1 MTELDI
7 VAFQPQL
14 GIAYSRIDFK
24 DFVVTNNSAD
34 IMILNL
40 NLKTMINHT
49 FPKID
54 RCCKL
59 NNKKIEFDGIDN
71 MKRIDCNISKEEF
84 SIKYVNQRE
93 SVMMKG
99 CQTNWKAKN
108 WTIENLLNRYN
119 NISINENEQYHFP
132 WQAYFQKTTDGSLK
146 NKFVTSHQLQQLIN
160 AGYFVKINQQLP
172 KTLKGEDIY
181 KIIKEFK
188 YCCTIC
194 TIKQHNRIELQYFLG
209 WIHGKRALKT
219 FGLELLD
226 EYAFPQPMPED
237 KFYDYHVDTNQA
249 YLMLATEG
257 TGTLNILCIKY
268 FRAFILNTVV
278 IETIGY
284 ISYAT

>member
-1 MTELDI
+1 MLKHHAVGKPACKNITLSNRFNGYGLENVNLTELDI

-40 NLKTMINHT
+40 NLKTMMNHT

-119 NISINENEQYHFP
+119 NISVDENEQYHFP
-132 WQAYFQKTTDGSLK
+132 WQVYFQKTTDGSLK
-146 NKFVTSHQLQQLIN
+146 NKVFTSSQLQHLIN
-160 AGYFVKINQQLP
+160 AGYFVKILQQLP
-172 KTLKGEDIY
+172 KIAKG
-181 KIIKEFK
+181 
-188 YCCTIC
+188 
-194 TIKQHNRIELQYFLG
+194 
-209 WIHGKRALKT
+209 
-219 FGLELLD
+219 
-226 EYAFPQPMPED
+226 
-237 KFYDYHVDTNQA
+237 
-249 YLMLATEG
+249 
-257 TGTLNILCIKY
+257 
-268 FRAFILNTVV
+268 
-278 IETIGY
+278 
-284 ISYAT
+284 